1 MGLDPTVR
9 MSFFA
14 MALGG
19 TFFRTYVGINQ
30 SMIQRYMTLKNVHQA
45 RKCQAVYLAGIL
57 ILNLMCYYNGL
68 LLYATYHDCDP
79 LTTKLASAKDQLMP
93 LFVTQLLRNIPGLSG
108 LFISGVFS
116 AALSSVS
123 TALNSMAAVV
133 LEDFCKTFYKDEI
146 SEKASAII
154 MRGTVL
160 LLGVTSVALVY
171 VVEHMGSVLQLA
183 MTLPAICFGPLLGVY
198 VIGLVIPQI
207 GKRATLYAALTGCFS
222 MILFIAKVEIER
234 AHGNIYYPVKP
245 TSVDGCLYDYGPQ
258 TNATQIPDNHERDIF
273 HLSFI
278 YYTMLGMS
286 IVLIFAFIF
295 SLIFGFRKAEEIE
308 ARLLAPFMRKYFPN
322 KKEVPS
328 AKEEITLLEMKEQN
342 NNLIN

>member
-1 MGLDPTVR
+1 MGIDPTIR
-9 MSFFA
+9 LSFWT

-30 SMIQRYMTLKNVHQA
+30 SMIQRYMTLKNVTQA
-45 RKCQAVYLAGIL
+45 RRCQVVYLAGIL
-57 ILNLMCYYNGL
+57 FLNLMCYYNGL

-93 LFVTQLLRNIPGLSG
+93 LYVTQLLREIPGLSG

-133 LEDFCKTFYKDEI
+133 LEDFCKTFYKKDI

-154 MRGTVL
+154 MRATVL
-160 LLGVTSVALVY
+160 SLGVTSVALVY
-171 VVEHMGSVLQLA
+171 VVQHLGSVLQLS
-183 MTLPAICFGPLLGVY
+183 MTLPSICFGPLLGVY
-198 VIGLVIPQI
+198 IIGLVIPKI
-207 GKRATLYAALTGCFS
+207 GQRATLYAALTGCSS

-245 TSVDGCLYDYGPQ
+245 TSVDGCQYEFELQ
-258 TNATQIPDNHERDIF
+258 TNITKIPDNHERNIF
-273 HLSFI
+273 HLSFM

-286 IVLIFAFIF
+286 IVLLFAFIY
-295 SLIFGFRKAEEIE
+295 SLIFGFRKAEEID
-308 ARLLAPFMRKYFPN
+308 AKLLAPFMRKYYPN
-322 KKEVPS
+322 KKVTVS
-328 AKEEITLLEMKEQN
+328 AKEEILLLQLKEPN